1 VARVKFCGMTNIEDC
16 EKAIELGA
24 DYLGFVF
31 YTKSK
36 RCVSPERARSIT
48 ERIGSR
54 IRKVG
59 VFVDETDDQIR
70 ATMDFCGLDFCQLY
84 RRSTIEKSIT
94 AFRIKD
100 RLVEAVPPQ
109 GLILLDSY
117 SAGFGGSGKPFDF
130 GVLDGEPFLDRSFI
144 AGGIGGENVL
154 EVLRLRPYG
163 VDLVSSVEEHPGKKD
178 HDKMAAF
185 MKKVRLHESASIVS
199 YS

>member
-1 VARVKFCGMTNIEDC
+1 MVKVKLCGMTNIEDC

-24 DYLGFVF
+24 DYVGFVF
-31 YTKSK
+31 YDRSK
-36 RCVSPERARSIT
+36 RCISPERARSIT
-48 ERIGSR
+48 ERINGR
-54 IRKVG
+54 IKKVG
-59 VFVDETDDQIR
+59 VFVDGTDDEIR

-100 RLVEAVPPQ
+100 RLVEAVPPR
-109 GLILLDSY
+109 GFILLDSY
-117 SAGFGGSGKPFDF
+117 SAGFGGSGKSFDF
-130 GVLDGEPFLDRSFI
+130 RLLEGEPFLDRSFI
-144 AGGIGGENVL
+144 AGGIDGENVL

-163 VDLVSSVEEHPGKKD
+163 VDLVSSVEAYPGKKD

-185 MKKVRLHESASIVS
+185 MEKVRQRESASFAR